1 MLWLTDKKTE
11 KDRRIM
17 NNYTEKTILC
27 FPEIIKNIRE
37 NYNLWIKPR
46 ESRLI
51 FVFEA
56 KKFELENS

>member
-1 MLWLTDKKTE
+1 
-11 KDRRIM
+11 M

-56 KKFELENS
+56 KKFELESS